1 MVFFW
6 IYMYFQLLLM
16 IWSQSF
22 SHTRTCWILMKDLSH
37 VSVMWCL
44 HRQTTLAVYLMS
56 LVGMVIYAFT
66 LNLGHLW
73 VVFITA
79 GTLGYEKIFTVVH
92 AVHGQMKFATKKYI
106 YFLLFKKKCEK
117 SKSFAQNLFVCVLLT
132 QVLHDGLS
140 SPRFWVCRRIDL
152 PRVWGDVF
160 RTSELLRTGMCVIF
174 IKKITKKKASQINIH
189 MDYTRKS
196 KLKG

>member
-106 YFLLFKKKCEK
+106 YIFSFLKKMWKKQKFCP
-117 SKSFAQNLFVCVLLT
+117 KSFCLCITDAGSSWRVIFPSVLSLPSNWLT
-132 QVLHDGLS
+132 QSLRGRLQD
-140 SPRFWVCRRIDL
+140 FWTAPHRYVCDI
-152 PRVWGDVF
+152 
-160 RTSELLRTGMCVIF
+160 
-174 IKKITKKKASQINIH
+174 
-189 MDYTRKS
+189 Y
-196 KLKG
+196 